1 MRTITFILI
10 AIVALGGLSAC
21 KQTVTPPVN
30 PTAMST
36 ATAPPLHQL
45 LQLCYLPRHLR

>member
-36 ATAPPLHQL
+36 ATAPPSTSYCNSAISLVI
-45 LQLCYLPRHLR
+45 